1 MGSEMCIRDRDNAA
15 SMAGGTD
22 LSEGG
27 EKQNSAGLDADKMM
41 YLIFGGTLALL
52 LIAVIVLQIGI
63 MKGRKR

>member
-1 MGSEMCIRDRDNAA
+1 
-15 SMAGGTD
+15 
-22 LSEGG
+22 
-27 EKQNSAGLDADKMM
+27 MM